1 MLGLLIRLAIGA
13 AGLWIASRLVPG
25 MSIEGTSTLVLA
37 AFLLGLVNAIVRPLA
52 IVLTFPITIVTLGLF
67 LLVVNAGMLA
77 LVAAL
82 LDGFQLADFGSALWG
97 SLVVSLTSWVA
108 NWTIGP
114 SGRVEVM
121 VVERRR

>member
-1 MLGLLIRLAIGA
+1 MRGLLIRLAIGA

-108 NWTIGP
+108 NWTMGP

>member
-1 MLGLLIRLAIGA
+1 MRGLLIRLAIGA

-25 MSIEGTSTLVLA
+25 MSIEGTRTLVLA

-67 LLVVNAGMLA
+67 LLIVNAGMLA

>member
-1 MLGLLIRLAIGA
+1 MRGLLIRLAIGA

-25 MSIEGTSTLVLA
+25 MSIEGTRTLVLA

-52 IVLTFPITIVTLGLF
+52 VVLTFPITIVTLGLF

-121 VVERRR
+121 VVERRL

>member
-25 MSIEGTSTLVLA
+25 MSIEDTGTLVLA

-82 LDGFQLADFGSALWG
+82 LDGFQLADFASALWG

>member
-82 LDGFQLADFGSALWG
+82 LDGFRLADFASALWG

>member
-1 MLGLLIRLAIGA
+1 MHGIFLRTLITMLGLFLATRI
-13 AGLWIASRLVPG
+13 VPG
-25 MSIEGTSTLVLA
+25 VWIEGIINFILA

-82 LDGFQLADFGSALWG
+82 LDGFQLADFASALWG

>member
-25 MSIEGTSTLVLA
+25 MSIEGTGTLVLA

-82 LDGFQLADFGSALWG
+82 LDGFQLAGFGSALLG
-97 SLVVSLTSWVA
+97 SIVVSLTSSVA
-108 NWTIGP
+108 DWTIGP

-121 VVERRR
+121 VVEQRR

>member
-1 MLGLLIRLAIGA
+1 MRGLLIRLAIGA

-82 LDGFQLADFGSALWG
+82 LDGFRLADFASALWG

>member
-25 MSIEGTSTLVLA
+25 MTIEGTGTLVLA

>member
-1 MLGLLIRLAIGA
+1 MRGLLIRLAIGA

>member
-1 MLGLLIRLAIGA
+1 MLIRLAIGA

-82 LDGFQLADFGSALWG
+82 LDGFQLAGFGSALLG
-97 SLVVSLTSWVA
+97 SIVVSLTSSVA

-121 VVERRR
+121 VVERRG

>member
-25 MSIEGTSTLVLA
+25 MSIEGTGTLVLA

-82 LDGFQLADFGSALWG
+82 LDGFQLAGFGSALLG
-97 SLVVSLTSWVA
+97 SIVVSLTSSVA

-121 VVERRR
+121 VVQQRR

>member
-1 MLGLLIRLAIGA
+1 MRGLLIRLAIGA

-67 LLVVNAGMLA
+67 LLIVNAGMLA

>member
-25 MSIEGTSTLVLA
+25 MSIEGTGTLVLA

-82 LDGFQLADFGSALWG
+82 LDGFQLALSRPYTTLPEKKEPGSGGLL
-97 SLVVSLTSWVA
+97 SITV
-108 NWTIGP
+108 NPWTCKGCMEC
-114 SGRVEVM
+114 V
-121 VVERRR
+121 

>member
-82 LDGFQLADFGSALWG
+82 LYGFRLADFASALWG
-97 SLVVSLTSWVA
+97 SPVVSLTSWVA

>member
-13 AGLWIASRLVPG
+13 AGLWIASQLVPG
-25 MSIEGTSTLVLA
+25 MSIEGTGTLVLA

-52 IVLTFPITIVTLGLF
+52 VVLTFPITIVTLGLF

-82 LDGFQLADFGSALWG
+82 LDGFQLAGFGSALLG
-97 SLVVSLTSWVA
+97 SIVVSLTSSVA

-121 VVERRR
+121 VVERRG

>member
-1 MLGLLIRLAIGA
+1 MRGLLIRLAIGA

-25 MSIEGTSTLVLA
+25 MSIEGTRTLVLA

-121 VVERRR
+121 VVERRL

>member
-1 MLGLLIRLAIGA
+1 MRGLLIRLAIGA

-25 MSIEGTSTLVLA
+25 MSIEGTRTLVLA

-52 IVLTFPITIVTLGLF
+52 VVLTFPITIVTLGLF

>member
-25 MSIEGTSTLVLA
+25 MSIEGTGTLVLA

-82 LDGFQLADFGSALWG
+82 LDGFQLAGFGSALLG
-97 SLVVSLTSWVA
+97 SIVVSLTSSVA

-121 VVERRR
+121 VVVRRR